1 LNSWASKGARRRG
14 WTHIYIEPSSK
25 QDLRE
30 SMDSLN
36 NSMQVVEDSD
46 SDEDILMQN
55 ARDESELFGD
65 EKSSDD
71 VVDSES
77 DVDLEVLL
85 DKPTNDMG
93 GKNNI
98 NYNDDVVMINS
109 PKMAITDDD
118 VTRKNEDVIRPERM
132 CSVHRGNVID
142 VDEGDGKLDE
152 DLEAKSDKNNDSVHE
167 NDIILDDSDDSVN
180 DGELEDFWNALTN
193 D

>member
-1 LNSWASKGARRRG
+1 
-14 WTHIYIEPSSK
+14 
-25 QDLRE
+25 
-30 SMDSLN
+30 MDSLN